1 MNRIPAT
8 IVVFF
13 FAFSHFLAGSPV
25 FGASVDAGRAKIL
38 AGAKTEGKLRVL
50 SSLDPSSFNALRK
63 AFLSQHPFI
72 QDMQVQEM
80 KGTDSPQK
88 FLLELKSGRGT
99 NWDVFDV
106 APEFYDEFQP
116 FVRKIDLFALGR
128 DGVVNIPAPIIDP
141 KFKNIVAIASSLH
154 CVGYNIKLLPASKAP
169 NSWDDFIKP
178 EFKGRKFMVDI
189 RPQGF
194 AALAAA
200 MGEEW
205 ILNYARAIKE
215 QDPVWVRGQS
225 RALTAMATGEQSML
239 HLAYYHSCVRAKE
252 KDVTKSLECKVIEP
266 VPARIQEM
274 TAINGNA
281 QNANAALLWVEFQV
295 SPAGQRIIDEEEPLK
310 SSIYVPGSELA
321 KVVQGKKLSVNNWS
335 TFHKTDDWE
344 KKVIQMFGFPQA
356 QIK

>member
-1 MNRIPAT
+1 MKFMLTTIAGLAFVLSYFFPALGA
-8 IVVFF
+8 
-13 FAFSHFLAGSPV
+13 FAASAGMTR
-25 FGASVDAGRAKIL
+25 DQIL
-38 AGAKTEGKLRVL
+38 AAAKNEGKLRVL
-50 SSLDPSSFNALRK
+50 SSLNPNTFNALRK
-63 AFLSQHPFI
+63 AFLKQYSFI
-72 QDMQVQEM
+72 REMQVQEI
-80 KGTDSPQK
+80 KGTDGPQK
-88 FLLELKSGRGT
+88 FLLELKSGRGG

-116 FVRKIDLFALGR
+116 LVKKIDLLAMGR

-141 KFKNIVAIASSLH
+141 TFKNIVAIASSLH
-154 CVGYNIKLLPASKAP
+154 CVGFNLKLLPSSKTP
-169 NSWDDFIKP
+169 NSWEDFVKP

-194 AALAAA
+194 AALAAG

-205 ILNYARAIKE
+205 VVNYARAIKE

-239 HLAYYHSCVRAKE
+239 HLAYYHSCARAKE
-252 KDVTKSLECKVIEP
+252 KDVTKSVECKVIEP
-266 VPARIQEM
+266 APARIQEM
-274 TAINGNA
+274 TAINGNS
-281 QNANAALLWVEFQV
+281 QNSNAALLWVEFQV
-295 SPAGQRIIDEEEPLK
+295 SPPGQRIIDEEEPLK

-321 KVVQGKKLSVNNWS
+321 KAIQGKNLSVNNWK

-344 KKVIQMFGFPQA
+344 KKVIAMFGFPQA